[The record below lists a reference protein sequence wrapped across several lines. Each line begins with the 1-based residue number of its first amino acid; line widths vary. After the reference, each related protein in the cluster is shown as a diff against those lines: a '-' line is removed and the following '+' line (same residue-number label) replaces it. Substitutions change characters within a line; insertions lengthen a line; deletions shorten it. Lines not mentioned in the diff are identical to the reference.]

1 MGVEVLIRR
10 KFNKE
15 KAGILAPLIVKLRS
29 LAALQ
34 PGYISGETLH
44 CIDPPEESEYLV
56 RSTWGSIEDWR
67 TWLHS
72 EQRTAIQKEID
83 RVLEE
88 ETKYRVYEPLVG
100 GIATMKTGRNA
111 LQD

>member
-1 MGVEVLIRR
+1 MAVEVLIRR
-10 KFNKE
+10 KFYKE
-15 KAGILAPLIVKLRS
+15 KASILAPLIVKLRS
-29 LAALQ
+29 LATLQ

-72 EQRTAIQKEID
+72 EERTAIQKEID

-88 ETKYRVYEPLVG
+88 ETEYRVYEPLMG
-100 GIATMKTGRNA
+100 GISRMKADR
-111 LQD
+111 